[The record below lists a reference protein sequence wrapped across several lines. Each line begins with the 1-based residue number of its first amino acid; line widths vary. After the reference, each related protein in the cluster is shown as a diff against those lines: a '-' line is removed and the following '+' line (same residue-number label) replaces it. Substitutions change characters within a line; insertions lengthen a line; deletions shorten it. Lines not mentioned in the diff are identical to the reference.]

1 MHERKLVELD
11 RVLNE
16 ARMAADDV
24 AGALE
29 HLADLYA
36 SLAVFQ
42 PCGGAEQKRLAATF
56 STLHARAAHIT
67 ALIDRGLG

>member
-1 MHERKLVELD
+1 MSDSKLVELD
-11 RVLNE
+11 RILNE

-56 STLHARAAHIT
+56 STLHARAALVT
-67 ALIDRGLG
+67 TLIEQGLG

>member
-1 MHERKLVELD
+1 MNTSKLAELD
-11 RVLNE
+11 RILND

-36 SLAVFQ
+36 TLAVHS
-42 PCGGAEQKRLAATF
+42 PIGGSDEKKLAATF
-56 STLHARAAHIT
+56 STIHAQAARVA
-67 ALIDRGLG
+67 ALIDQGLG

>member
-1 MHERKLVELD
+1 MSDSKLVELD
-11 RVLNE
+11 RILNE

-42 PCGGAEQKRLAATF
+42 PCGGVEQKRLAATF

>member
-1 MHERKLVELD
+1 MSNSKLVERD
-11 RVLNE
+11 RLLNE

-29 HLADLYA
+29 YLADLHA

-42 PCGGAEQKRLAATF
+42 PYVGAEQKRLAATF
-56 STLHARAAHIT
+56 STLHARAALVA
-67 ALIDRGLG
+67 ALIDQSLG